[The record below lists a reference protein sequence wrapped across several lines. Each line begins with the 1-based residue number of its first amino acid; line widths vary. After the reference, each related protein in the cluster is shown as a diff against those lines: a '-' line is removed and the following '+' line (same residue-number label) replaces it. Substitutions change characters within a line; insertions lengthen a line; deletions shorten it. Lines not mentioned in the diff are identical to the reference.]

1 VTGGEL
7 LDGALASE
15 ITLVGHT
22 SEGEHSKTTVLQ
34 LFDLE
39 LVEKLRAS
47 CMQIIMIDFES

>member
-1 VTGGEL
+1 MTGGEL